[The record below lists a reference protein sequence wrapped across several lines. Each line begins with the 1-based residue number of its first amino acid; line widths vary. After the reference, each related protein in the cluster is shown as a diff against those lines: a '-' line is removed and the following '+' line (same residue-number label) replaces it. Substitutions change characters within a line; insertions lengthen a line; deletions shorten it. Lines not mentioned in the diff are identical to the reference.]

1 MDGIVNAK
9 VSVKNLPD
17 KPLGT
22 GYLVVRACNLML
34 WYYGFYD
41 SFERALLAADEIGNG
56 IVLGVDAK
64 EMRMGTI
71 EITNEIPKEEY
82 DKAMTDG
89 ARSLIS
95 DAIHMGYGVYSAKVY
110 EVDGKYYLTYTRGS
124 SCD

>member
-22 GYLVVRACNLML
+22 GYLVVRLFDLVL

-56 IVLGVDAK
+56 IVLGVD
-64 EMRMGTI
+64 
-71 EITNEIPKEEY
+71 N
-82 DKAMTDG
+82 
-89 ARSLIS
+89 
-95 DAIHMGYGVYSAKVY
+95 
-110 EVDGKYYLTYTRGS
+110 RGETK
-124 SCD
+124 